1 MLLTRVSP
9 RALVAALLIT
19 GLAPAALAAQEPAG
33 PDRTGP
39 RTELDLA
46 AGTISPELRATVTDA
61 DPDERIEAL
70 VVMSQD
76 AALRPVAGH
85 RAKVVGRLKS
95 AAATSQRPVVEAL
108 ESGRGQV
115 VNEFWL
121 KNMVLVEATPATL
134 AEVAAVDGVDRVIP
148 NLEVEL
154 PEGESAEVAAEPA
167 AAGQTWG
174 LDRIGAGRVQ
184 DELGITGK
192 GVRVAVLD
200 TGVDADHP
208 DLAGALVTDDPA
220 DPTHPGGWIEFDESG
235 APVASDPHD
244 SDTHG
249 THVSGT
255 VLGAD
260 ASGTRIGVAPDA
272 ELMAGLVIPS
282 GSGTLAQVLA
292 GMQWAIEPFDASGR
306 PAGRPADVV
315 SMSLGS
321 EGHASEFIDVTRNM
335 YLAGIF
341 PSFAIGNECFV
352 GASSSPAN
360 VYEAIAVGAT
370 DADENVAAF
379 SCGEDV
385 ATEDA
390 WPNAPASWPRKYV
403 VPDVSA
409 PGVDVYSSLPNGQW
423 GSISG
428 TSMATPHVSGAIALM
443 LQARPDL
450 TVDEALGT
458 LAGTAFFDDRYGP
471 RPNSRYGWG
480 RIDAYAAVSEVLLES
495 GVEGLVLDSKT
506 REPAAGITVSRTD
519 VDRSVTTGPDGT
531 FRMRLVPGSH
541 RLELSGWG
549 YQTTEVTA
557 EVAADAM
564 TTIEQRLPRARTG
577 SIHGRVTYGPTGGAV
592 PGATVRLL
600 DVPVDL
606 HGTTSRTGRF
616 TISDVPLGTYDVVAA
631 APGISRSAPASVAL
645 TASRSGE
652 VDLELPEVHPTW
664 RVSSTT
670 TGRQVDSDA
679 MWPSV
684 SQDGRFVAF
693 SSPASTLVAGDANS
707 TFDIF
712 VTDRRTG
719 VIERVSVSDT
729 GEGGDDFSLS
739 PAITPDGRFV
749 GFNSAATNLVPGD
762 SNGFG
767 DAFVHD
773 RQTGKTV
780 RVSVGVDG
788 AEPNGPSFA
797 PELSADGR
805 FAVFDSDASNLV
817 AGDDNGTGDVF
828 VHDLQTG
835 ETLLVSARPDGS
847 PADAYSAESTISD
860 DGRYVAFHS
869 SSDGLTEGDSDG
881 LTDVFVRDLQT
892 GGTKRVDGIR
902 PGENREPVIS
912 GDGATVAFRNSSA
925 PTWLA
930 QTYVH
935 DLETGETQ
943 ALVDRDREGNL
954 LDGYIE
960 APSLSTD
967 GRTVAFQS
975 NATNLVEGDLQSWGY
990 DVFVK
995 DLDTGELSLV
1005 SGAPGGAFG
1014 NDWSVLPA
1022 ISGDGR
1028 FVAFQSE
1035 ADNLVADDTNH
1046 FSDVFVH
1053 DTSDA
1058 PRSVF
1063 ALSGLTASPTTVR
1076 PGGRIQVSLDVT
1088 NVGEVAGTYDGLL
1101 TVDGRAAATT
1111 TVEVGA
1117 GATRRAVVTVT
1128 LDPPGTHTLAVG
1140 PLEKEV
1146 TVRPR

>member
-1 MLLTRVSP
+1 MLLTRVSL
-9 RALVAALLIT
+9 RALVAALLLT
-19 GLAPAALAAQEPAG
+19 GLAPAALAAQDPAG

-39 RTELDLA
+39 RTNLGMA
-46 AGTISPELRATVTDA
+46 AATISPDLRAAIAEA
-61 DPDERIEAL
+61 DPDDRIEAL
-70 VVMSQD
+70 VVMAQTAD
-76 AALRPVAGH
+76 LEPVAGQ

-95 AAATSQRPVVEAL
+95 AAATSQRPIVDAL
-108 ESGRGQV
+108 GAGRGQV
-115 VNEFWL
+115 INEFWL

-134 AEVAAVDGVDRVIP
+134 VEVAAVDGVDRVIP
-148 NLEVEL
+148 NLELEL
-154 PEGESAEVAAEPA
+154 PEGEAMEVASEPPV
-167 AAGQTWG
+167 AGQTWG
-174 LDRIGAGRVQ
+174 LERIGAGRVQ

-235 APVASDPHD
+235 APVASEPHD

-255 VLGAD
+255 ILGAD

-315 SMSLGS
+315 SMSLGA
-321 EGHASEFIDVTRNM
+321 EGHATEFIDVTRNI
-335 YLAGIF
+335 YLAGVV

-352 GASSSPAN
+352 GASSSPGN

-370 DADENVAAF
+370 DRDENVADF

-385 ATEDA
+385 VTEDA
-390 WPNAPASWPRKYV
+390 WPNAPESWPREYV

-409 PGVDVYSSLPNGQW
+409 PGVDVYSSVPDGQW
-423 GSISG
+423 GTNSG

-450 TVDEALGT
+450 TVDDTLAT

-480 RIDAYAAVSEVLLES
+480 RIDAYAAVSEVLLDS
-495 GVEGLVLDSKT
+495 GIEGLVLDGKT
-506 REPAAGITVSRTD
+506 REPVAGITVSRTD
-519 VDRSVTTGPDGT
+519 VDRSVTTGQDGT

-541 RLELSGWG
+541 RLVLSGWG
-549 YQTTEVTA
+549 YQSTQITA
-557 EVAADAM
+557 EVAVDAM
-564 TTIEQRLPRARTG
+564 TTFEQRLPRARTG
-577 SIHGRVTYGPTGGAV
+577 SIHGHVTYGPTGGAV

-606 HGTTSRTGRF
+606 RATTDRTGRF
-616 TISDVPLGTYDVVAA
+616 TIADVPVGTYDVVAS
-631 APGISRSAPASVAL
+631 APGVSRSEPASVAL

-664 RVSSTT
+664 RVSATT

-679 MWPSV
+679 MWPAISE
-684 SQDGRFVAF
+684 DGRYVAF

-719 VIERVSVSDT
+719 LIERVSVSGS

-749 GFNSAATNLVPGD
+749 GYNSAATNLVPGD
-762 SNGFG
+762 TNGFG
-767 DAFVHD
+767 DAFVRD
-773 RQTGKTV
+773 RETGTTV
-780 RVSVGVDG
+780 RVSIGVDG
-788 AEPNGPSFA
+788 AESNGPTFA
-797 PELSADGR
+797 PDLSADGR

-817 AGDDNGTGDVF
+817 PGDDNGTTDVF
-828 VHDLQTG
+828 VRDLQTG
-835 ETLLVSARPDGS
+835 ETRLVSARPDGS
-847 PADAYSAESTISD
+847 PSDGYSAESTISD

-869 SSDGLTEGDSDG
+869 ASDRLTEGDSDG

-892 GGTKRVDGIR
+892 GETRRVDGIQ

-912 GDGATVAFRNSSA
+912 GDGGTVAFRNYSA

-930 QTYVH
+930 QTYLH

-943 ALVDRDREGNL
+943 SLVDRDRDGNL

-975 NATNLVEGDLQSWGY
+975 NATNLVEGDLEYWGY

-995 DLDTGELSLV
+995 DVDTGEVRLV
-1005 SGAPGGAFG
+1005 SGGPGGTFG

-1053 DTSDA
+1053 DISDA
-1058 PRSVF
+1058 PRPVF
-1063 ALSGLTASPTTVR
+1063 ALSGLTAIPAEVR
-1076 PGGRIQVSLDVT
+1076 PGGRIQVSVDVA
-1088 NVGEVAGTYDGLL
+1088 NVAEVAGTYEGLL
-1101 TVDGRAAATT
+1101 IVDGRAVATT
-1111 TVEVGA
+1111 TVDVGA
-1117 GATRRAVVTVT
+1117 GSTGRAVFTVAI
-1128 LDPPGTHTLAVG
+1128 DSPGTHTLAVG
-1140 PLEKEV
+1140 PLRTEV